1 MKFTEESVDGT
12 YNILANDH
20 FVARPITVDTSSGA
34 VKAGTPLAT
43 DGKAATT
50 TDNTSNAVGVL
61 LHDVDSDDPNG
72 ALLVHGFIDTAKA
85 QTHSGVTV
93 DAAAKAALPMILFC

>member
-1 MKFTEESVDGT
+1 MKFTEETVDSS

-20 FVARPITVDTSSGA
+20 FVSKPITVDTSSGT
-34 VKAGTPLAT
+34 VKAGTPLAS

-50 TDNTSNAVGVL
+50 TDSVSNAVGVL

-93 DAAAKAALPMILFC
+93 DTATKTALPMILFC